1 MNKDYPSRQEA
12 SVNAGRGPWCCGV
25 YGIASVRASELLDE
39 IGAQLFADQAASEG
53 DLMSALADSLYAV
66 ADQYHLVP
74 LVAVFIFLGVLTA
87 VSMAVRFFLG
97 FLEEN
102 QRAILEFRAR
112 WDENKCRHEQSLGK

>member
-1 MNKDYPSRQEA
+1 
-12 SVNAGRGPWCCGV
+12 
-25 YGIASVRASELLDE
+25 LDE

-74 LVAVFIFLGVLTA
+74 LGAVFIFLGVLTA